1 MKGVG
6 RPVRNEAGAV
16 LRDAGLTAVWVEC
29 ESISFKLLYLIAY
42 LLSYKLT

>member
-1 MKGVG
+1 MNGVG
-6 RPVRNEAGAV
+6 RPVRNEASSA

-42 LLSYKLT
+42 LLSYKPT